1 MTRVDLVEPHSSSG
15 RDLFAEGL
23 HVFRRTNVLATRTCR
38 AMLPGRGAR
47 WHVAVR
53 WQQKETQQASREV
66 AKIGKA
72 SDHRQY
78 SVTQEEG
85 YFTGERIPCPPHVR
99 KANLARLSFAPH
111 PGACGRAGTSGRT
124 HMPACLCAMRGAGN
138 PAVDQGPEGRRTTPR
153 ACARTANAGEPFHI
167 ELIVKNT
174 EPRSGTRTSTSPG
187 WMPHLL
193 LQRLLVFKFREQN
206 ELQE

>member
-1 MTRVDLVEPHSSSG
+1 MQSDAARKRCPL
-15 RDLFAEGL
+15 A
-23 HVFRRTNVLATRTCR
+23 RRGTLATKGNP
-38 AMLPGRGAR
+38 AS
-47 WHVAVR
+47 
-53 WQQKETQQASREV
+53 QQRSCQNRHE
-66 AKIGKA
+66 A

-138 PAVDQGPEGRRTTPR
+138 PAVDQGPERRRTTPR

-167 ELIVKNT
+167 ELIAKNA

-187 WMPHLL
+187 WMPHSL

-206 ELQE
+206 EIQE